1 METGSLNNQ
10 LRREILQSERL
21 RAILLSTVSVISI
34 IILFSV
40 NQIFSEEI
48 ERYLKRGEFIYIIV
62 LILFLFLL
70 RELAIIRYIDKK
82 LKAGENVG
90 NRIRYITNFIEVSIP
105 SIILLSIGFFL
116 ETTEVLVSP
125 VLFFYFIFII
135 LSTLSLEF
143 KISVSIG
150 VIAAIEYLAVFIILN
165 ERFGDSSGK
174 IVFNSLLFHIG
185 KANLLIV
192 GGVVSGFVANQ
203 IKRKL
208 LRINKTLI
216 ERNKIVNMF
225 GQQVSAGIVDHLL
238 EKGDE
243 IKSERKYVCIMFL
256 DIRGFSKLAENKEPE
271 EIIKFQNNTFG
282 FMIEIINKYNGVIN
296 QFLGDGYMATFGA
309 PISSENDCQ
318 NAVNASLE
326 ILSELEKKN
335 RSGSLPNIKI
345 GIGLHAGY
353 VVAGNVG
360 TDTRKQYSISGNTVI
375 IASRIEQLNKSYN
388 SSLLVSR
395 EVLDRVAISSE
406 DTICHGL
413 VGIKGREKPIE
424 IFQLN
429 LTKE

>member
-1 METGSLNNQ
+1 METVSFNKHLN
-10 LRREILQSERL
+10 REILKSEKL
-21 RAILLSTVSVISI
+21 RAMLLSFISLFSI
-34 IILFSV
+34 FILFLV
-40 NQIFSEEI
+40 NQIFKSDMQE
-48 ERYLKRGEFIYIIV
+48 YLIKDEFVYIII
-62 LILFLFLL
+62 LILFLFLI
-70 RELAIIRYIDKK
+70 REIVVIRFINKK
-82 LKAGENVG
+82 IKADENVS
-90 NRIRYITNFIEVSIP
+90 NRIRYITNFIEVSVP

-150 VIAAIEYLAVFIILN
+150 IIAAIEYLLVFFILN
-165 ERFGDSSGK
+165 ERFADSSGN
-174 IVFNSLLFHIG
+174 IIFNSLLFHFG

-208 LRINKTLI
+208 IRINKSII

-225 GQQVSAGIVDHLL
+225 GQQVSSGIVDHLL
-238 EKGDE
+238 KTGDE
-243 IKSERKYVCIMFL
+243 VKSERKYVCIMFL
-256 DIRGFSKLAENKEPE
+256 DIRGFSKIAENKEPE

-282 FMIEIINKYNGVIN
+282 FMIEIINNYNGIIN

-318 NAVNASLE
+318 NAVNASLD
-326 ILSELEKKN
+326 ILYELDKRN
-335 RSGSLPNIKI
+335 QNGLLPNIKI
-345 GIGLHAGY
+345 GIGLHSGY

-388 SSLLVSR
+388 SNLLISKNVMERIDVSPK
-395 EVLDRVAISSE
+395 DSF
-406 DTICHGL
+406 CHGP
-413 VGIKGREKPIE
+413 VGIKGMEKPIE
-424 IFQLN
+424 IFQL
-429 LTKE
+429 K